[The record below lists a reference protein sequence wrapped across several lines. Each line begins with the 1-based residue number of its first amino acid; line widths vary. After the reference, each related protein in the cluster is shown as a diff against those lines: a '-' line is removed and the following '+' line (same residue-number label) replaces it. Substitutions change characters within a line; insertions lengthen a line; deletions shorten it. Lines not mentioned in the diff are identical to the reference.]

1 MIYTLINRNKDGN
14 IAQIFSFD
22 SVQSFTE
29 SLRATVSSS
38 TVEYGFPISDNV
50 TTENPTYSLSTVV
63 SAYSLFNS
71 SKEIYWDG
79 QDFVTVA
86 SNVDTNLHIYMRDSI
101 KSLWE
106 NRQVISIL
114 ESEKSSFEDNLETKY
129 TQLTS
134 KYSKEYINCVI
145 TSLEIDTSESSN
157 GVIFLKMTIEKVDVA
172 YVKFGQLQPNQMQP
186 PLIPYSKGV
195 DDQGTTKTST
205 TTDESPNKPD
215 ATNVSEKSTD
225 PQSVKKQIPNGII
238 AENKVLEEAIE
249 ARKMAI
255 GLEASGASS
264 KWYFEQVGDA
274 TRVIREEGIIKKE
287 GILQRI
293 FGGGG
298 GR

>member
-14 IAQIFSFD
+14 IAQIISFD

-29 SLRATVSSS
+29 SLRSTVSSS

-50 TTENPTYSLSTVV
+50 TTENPTYSLNTTV
-63 SAYSLFNS
+63 SSYSLFNS
-71 SKEIYWDG
+71 DKEIYWDG
-79 QDFVTVA
+79 QDFVTA
-86 SNVDTNLHIYMRDSI
+86 STNTDTNLHIYMRDSV

-114 ESEKSSFEDNLETKY
+114 ESEKESFAINIDTKY

-134 KYSKEYINCVI
+134 KYNKEYLNCVI

-172 YVKFGQLQPNQMQP
+172 YVSFGQLQEDQMQP
-186 PLIPYSKGV
+186 PLKAHSKV
-195 DDQGTTKTST
+195 VTDLGTSKTT
-205 TTDESPNKPD
+205 TTDDNSSTKPD
-215 ATNVSEKSTD
+215 ATSVAEKSTD
-225 PQSVKKQIPNGII
+225 PQSVKKQVPNGILK
-238 AENKVLEEAIE
+238 ENKVLEEAIE

-255 GLEASGASS
+255 GMEATGANS

-274 TRVIREEGIIKKE
+274 TRVVREGA
-287 GILQRI
+287 R
-293 FGGGG
+293 
-298 GR
+298 

>member
-14 IAQIFSFD
+14 IAQIISFD

-29 SLRATVSSS
+29 SLRSTVSSS

-50 TTENPTYSLSTVV
+50 TTENPTYSLNTTV
-63 SAYSLFNS
+63 SSYSLFNS
-71 SKEIYWDG
+71 DKEIYWDG
-79 QDFVTVA
+79 QDFVT
-86 SNVDTNLHIYMRDSI
+86 SSSTTDTSLHIYMRDSV

-114 ESEKSSFEDNLETKY
+114 ESEKASFEVNLETKY

-134 KYSKEYINCVI
+134 KYNKEYLNCVI

-172 YVKFGQLQPNQMQP
+172 YVSFGQLQEDQMQP
-186 PLIPYSKGV
+186 PLKAHSKV
-195 DDQGTTKTST
+195 VTDLGTAKAT
-205 TTDESPNKPD
+205 TTDDNSSTKPD
-215 ATNVSEKSTD
+215 ATSVAEKSTD
-225 PQSVKKQIPNGII
+225 PQSVKKQIPNGILK
-238 AENKVLEEAIE
+238 ENKVLEEAIE

-255 GLEASGASS
+255 GLEATGANS

-274 TRVIREEGIIKKE
+274 TRVVREGA
-287 GILQRI
+287 R
-293 FGGGG
+293 
-298 GR
+298 

>member
-14 IAQIFSFD
+14 IAQIISFD

-29 SLRATVSSS
+29 SLRSTVSSS

-50 TTENPTYSLSTVV
+50 TTENPTYSLNTTV
-63 SAYSLFNS
+63 SSYSLFNS
-71 SKEIYWDG
+71 DKEIYWDG
-79 QDFVTVA
+79 QDFVT
-86 SNVDTNLHIYMRDSI
+86 SSSTMDTSLHIYMRDSV

-114 ESEKSSFEDNLETKY
+114 ESEKASFEVNLETKY

-134 KYSKEYINCVI
+134 KYNKEYLNCVI

-172 YVKFGQLQPNQMQP
+172 YVSFGQLQEDQMQP
-186 PLIPYSKGV
+186 PLKAHSKV
-195 DDQGTTKTST
+195 VTDLGTAKTT
-205 TTDESPNKPD
+205 TTDDNSSTKPD
-215 ATNVSEKSTD
+215 ATSVAEKNTD
-225 PQSVKKQIPNGII
+225 PQSVKKQVPNGILK
-238 AENKVLEEAIE
+238 ENKVLEEAIE

-255 GLEASGASS
+255 GLEATGANS

-274 TRVIREEGIIKKE
+274 TRVVREGA
-287 GILQRI
+287 R
-293 FGGGG
+293 
-298 GR
+298 

>member
-14 IAQIFSFD
+14 ISQIISFD

-29 SLRATVSSS
+29 SLRSTVSSS

-50 TTENPTYSLSTVV
+50 TTENPTYSINTTV
-63 SAYSLFNS
+63 SSYSLFNS
-71 SKEIYWDG
+71 DKEIYWDG
-79 QDFVTVA
+79 QDFVT
-86 SNVDTNLHIYMRDSI
+86 SSLTTDTNLHIYMRDSV

-114 ESEKSSFEDNLETKY
+114 ESEKASFEDNLETKY

-134 KYSKEYINCVI
+134 KYNKEYLNCVI

-172 YVKFGQLQPNQMQP
+172 YVSFGQLQEDQMQP
-186 PLIPYSKGV
+186 PLKAHSKV
-195 DDQGTTKTST
+195 VTDLGTAKTTST
-205 TTDESPNKPD
+205 DDNSTTKPD
-215 ATNVSEKSTD
+215 ATSVAEKNTD
-225 PQSVKKQIPNGII
+225 PQSVKKQVPDGILK
-238 AENKVLEEAIE
+238 ENKALEDSIE

-255 GLEASGASS
+255 GLEATGANS

-274 TRVIREEGIIKKE
+274 TRVVREA
-287 GILQRI
+287 
-293 FGGGG
+293 

>member
-1 MIYTLINRNKDGN
+1 MIYTLINRDKDGN

-38 TVEYGFPISDNV
+38 TVEYGFPISDNI

-86 SNVDTNLHIYMRDSI
+86 SNTDTNLHIYMRDSI

-114 ESEKSSFEDNLETKY
+114 ESEKASFEDNLETKY

-134 KYSKEYINCVI
+134 KYSKEYLNCVI

-205 TTDESPNKPD
+205 TTDESPNKPESKD
-215 ATNVSEKSTD
+215 VAGKKSD
-225 PQSVKKQIPNGII
+225 VDSVKNIAKTPTQIDNESLQ
-238 AENKVLEEAIE
+238 AQVEAVE
-249 ARKMAI
+249 TA
-255 GLEASGASS
+255 
-264 KWYFEQVGDA
+264 VG
-274 TRVIREEGIIKKE
+274 
-287 GILQRI
+287 LQRQGDPSI
-293 FGGGG
+293 FRTEKVGNGWRLDVVKGKYK
-298 GR
+298 

>member
-14 IAQIFSFD
+14 IAQIISFD

-29 SLRATVSSS
+29 SLRSTVSSS

-50 TTENPTYSLSTVV
+50 TTENPTYSLNTTV
-63 SAYSLFNS
+63 SSYSLFNS
-71 SKEIYWDG
+71 DKEIYWDG
-79 QDFVTVA
+79 QDFVT
-86 SNVDTNLHIYMRDSI
+86 SSSTTDTSLHIYMRDSV

-114 ESEKSSFEDNLETKY
+114 ESEKASFEVNLETKY

-134 KYSKEYINCVI
+134 KYNKEYLNCVI

-172 YVKFGQLQPNQMQP
+172 YVSFGQLQEDQMQP
-186 PLIPYSKGV
+186 PLKAHSKV
-195 DDQGTTKTST
+195 VTDLGTAKTST
-205 TTDESPNKPD
+205 TDDNSATKPD
-215 ATNVSEKSTD
+215 SSSVAEKSTD
-225 PQSVKKQIPNGII
+225 PQSVKKQVPNGI
-238 AENKVLEEAIE
+238 LSEERTLKNAVE

-255 GLEASGASS
+255 GLEATGANS

-274 TRVIREEGIIKKE
+274 TRVVREA
-287 GILQRI
+287 
-293 FGGGG
+293 

>member
-1 MIYTLINRNKDGN
+1 MIYTIINRDKDGN
-14 IAQIFSFD
+14 IAQIISFD

-29 SLRATVSSS
+29 SLRSTVSSS

-50 TTENPTYSLSTVV
+50 TTENPTYSLNTTV
-63 SAYSLFNS
+63 SSYSLFNS
-71 SKEIYWDG
+71 DKEIYWDG
-79 QDFVTVA
+79 QDFVTA
-86 SNVDTNLHIYMRDSI
+86 STNTDTNLHIYMRDSV

-114 ESEKSSFEDNLETKY
+114 ESEKESFAINLDTKY

-134 KYSKEYINCVI
+134 KYNKEYLNCVI

-172 YVKFGQLQPNQMQP
+172 YVSFGQLQEDQMQP
-186 PLIPYSKGV
+186 PLKAHSKV
-195 DDQGTTKTST
+195 VTDLGTAKTT
-205 TTDESPNKPD
+205 TTDDNSSTKPD
-215 ATNVSEKSTD
+215 ATSVAEKSTD
-225 PQSVKKQIPNGII
+225 PQSVKKQVPNGILK
-238 AENKVLEEAIE
+238 ENKVLEEAIE

-255 GLEASGASS
+255 GLEATGANS

-274 TRVIREEGIIKKE
+274 TRVVREA
-287 GILQRI
+287 
-293 FGGGG
+293 